1 MTRSRTHTGW
11 LLALLLTPLF
21 VTQADVTI
29 VNVANPSIHAHL
41 GAGGAE
47 LELVIGG
54 YLLAYA
60 SLLITGA
67 RLGQMRGYRR
77 LFLTGLGTFT
87 LASLACGIAPSP
99 VALVAA
105 RIIQGAGAALMVP
118 QVLTGIQLGFDGA
131 ARTRALGLY
140 TIALAG
146 GAVAGQRLG
155 GGLVPANLPGTQRG

>member
-1 MTRSRTHTGW
+1 MTGSRTHTGR
-11 LLALLLTPLF
+11 LLAVLLTPLF

-77 LFLTGLGTFT
+77 LFLTGLGTLT
-87 LASLACGIAPSP
+87 LASLAWGVAPGPGAPGPAPIIPGARAAP
-99 VALVAA
+99 V
-105 RIIQGAGAALMVP
+105 GP
-118 QVLTGIQLGFDGA
+118 P
-131 ARTRALGLY
+131 GLP
-140 TIALAG
+140 
-146 GAVAGQRLG
+146 RL
-155 GGLVPANLPGTQRG
+155 PPR